1 MTFKTAQ
8 PGVHQAKVTSKGQV
22 TIPKAVRDRLKL
34 EEGSILNFIEEGEAI
49 VLRPQQR
56 ARRSFHEAIGTLDPE
71 GMTAD
76 EYVSSLRHG
85 PGDREALQSGGGG
98 PKRVVRIGDILA
110 GRDQL

>member
-1 MTFKTAQ
+1 MAE

-22 TIPKAVRDRLKL
+22 TIPKAVRDRLNL
-34 EEGSILNFIEEGEAI
+34 QEGSILNFIEEGETVI
-49 VLRPQQR
+49 LQPQRR

-98 PKRVVRIGDILA
+98 PKRVVRIGDLLA
-110 GRDQL
+110 GREQL